1 MPKPK
6 VEMLKSS
13 ALFEETKMLPSQA
26 VGFPKDWGV
35 PGAEFEALIDCWFK
49 SQVFF
54 FEGIRFAGCIMPVC
68 WMSRALACWLLIVSI
83 VKILLI
89 INS

>member
-13 ALFEETKMLPSQA
+13 ALFEETNMLPSQA

-49 SQVFF
+49 SQLFF
-54 FEGIRFAGCIMPVC
+54 FEGIRFAGCIC
-68 WMSRALACWLLIVSI
+68 LLDVEGPG
-83 VKILLI
+83 LLVTHCCYCEKYC
-89 INS
+89 